1 MVNMLHCHRYP
12 LLTKLWCEQYIVY
25 SVAIVPDVL
34 TVHSI
39 DDFFFFSPPPHLIQG
54 GERNLLWIES
64 QTKTSRQCLRSIFH
78 QWLSFTPFNF
88 ILFYKLDQMSKR
100 LQSWW
105 LFSVEIFAGVGAIVH
120 MSAYIIAVS
129 HLLKDDTLYL

>member
-39 DDFFFFSPPPHLIQG
+39 DNFFFFFPPLLDTGGG
-54 GERNLLWIES
+54 GEQNLLWIES

-78 QWLSFTPFNF
+78 QWLSFTPFIF
-88 ILFYKLDQMSKR
+88 ILFYKLD
-100 LQSWW
+100 
-105 LFSVEIFAGVGAIVH
+105 
-120 MSAYIIAVS
+120 
-129 HLLKDDTLYL
+129 